1 MTRQQLNPWRTAG
14 SGRGVVDTSDSLST
28 TERPGRLDGASSLPQ
43 QQRSRKRLDGRRPRR
58 RSTMKTRMPALF
70 VLLWLAV
77 VLLAVPSCRAG
88 KDKVVSNEP
97 TALLPPPPPPVAA
110 PALVPIP
117 NADDYGDD
125 DNDDNNNNG
134 DDPAAAQGPGGQGG
148 GGGPNGSGGATGGGP
163 GGAPTDDAATGGD
176 DKGVNAGGT
185 TTTAAPTSAPVAAS
199 GGSSGGGTST
209 TTTTTYSVSLPIME
223 LDLVLATATSD
234 AGQGSARRLHERRQQ
249 VRQNERRL
257 AANGTATTGAATSV
271 NADILDAAL
280 EDFLQTFL
288 ERSHRDTLQRVQLV
302 TSVDSYQSTTGVA
315 HVTASD
321 GTATFKGE
329 QVQQTDLADTIATYL
344 SFWGVQDLIS
354 ALHDHAGLNVL
365 ALNVTLDGVPVQPQ
379 VQVVNTGDGTTT
391 SNGNTGGSDG
401 TGDSGTS
408 ESSSSSMSK
417 SKDNSTL
424 IVVIAVLG
432 TLAVLLLAGTLW
444 IVLKRRNSRAQLQV
458 NKRLGGGMDSLDGYV
473 RRGGNEDDDDTQS
486 YSPRPSSG
494 RGSPSRFRILGTA
507 SAGSKSNL
515 STPNASPSRLSRA
528 MSDDF
533 RSLSGVVSVE
543 ESIFTSAD
551 AGGGTGTGRSV
562 GGDVVVVRE
571 TSACSSNSY
580 LQYDPSRLDHVISS
594 ARGMAGQQRKQQ
606 QQKGTDPEADLSA

>member
-14 SGRGVVDTSDSLST
+14 SGRGVVEMSDSL
-28 TERPGRLDGASSLPQ
+28 P
-43 QQRSRKRLDGRRPRR
+43 QQRSRKHLDGRRPRR
-58 RSTMKTRMPALF
+58 RSTTANMRIPALF
-70 VLLWLAV
+70 VLLLAV
-77 VLLAVPSCRAG
+77 TLLLLLSAPTCHAG
-88 KDKVVSNEP
+88 KDKVVSTEP
-97 TALLPPPPPPVAA
+97 TTLLPPPVAA

-117 NADDYGDD
+117 SADDYNND
-125 DNDDNNNNG
+125 DNDDTITNG
-134 DDPAAAQGPGGQGG
+134 DDPAQGPGGQGG
-148 GGGPNGSGGATGGGP
+148 GGPNGSGGGP

-176 DKGVNAGGT
+176 DKGVVVVGT

-209 TTTTTYSVSLPIME
+209 TTTYSVSLPVMG
-223 LDLVLATATSD
+223 LDLVLATTASSN
-234 AGQGSARRLHERRQQ
+234 AGEGSARRQLLQVGQRQEHVRHHERS
-249 VRQNERRL
+249 L
-257 AANGTATTGAATSV
+257 ANGTTTTGAANSV
-271 NADILDAAL
+271 NADVVDAAL

-288 ERSHRDTLQRVQLV
+288 ERSHRDTLQRVQLS
-302 TSVDSYQSTTGVA
+302 TTVDSYQPATGVA

-321 GTATFKGE
+321 GTATFQGE

-344 SFWGVQDLIS
+344 SFWGVQDLIT
-354 ALHDHAGLNVL
+354 AMHDHAGLNVL

-391 SNGNTGGSDG
+391 TSNGGSNTGGG
-401 TGDSGTS
+401 EGAGGGSGTS
-408 ESSSSSMSK
+408 GSSSSSSESK

-458 NKRLGGGMDSLDGYV
+458 NKRLGGGMDSLDGDD
-473 RRGGNEDDDDTQS
+473 RRVYGDDDDTQS
-486 YSPRPSSG
+486 FSPRPSSG

-571 TSACSSNSY
+571 TSACSNSY

-594 ARGMAGQQRKQQ
+594 ARGMAGPQQQKQ
-606 QQKGTDPEADLSA
+606 QQKGIDPEANLSA